1 MTTSILKKQIS
12 QIIGDINDKDFLHAV
27 HTIVSNKADE
37 INYELSPEMK
47 AELDLRKENHKK
59 GISKSYSWQSV
70 KKAALSRK

>member
-37 INYELSPEMK
+37 INYELSPQMK